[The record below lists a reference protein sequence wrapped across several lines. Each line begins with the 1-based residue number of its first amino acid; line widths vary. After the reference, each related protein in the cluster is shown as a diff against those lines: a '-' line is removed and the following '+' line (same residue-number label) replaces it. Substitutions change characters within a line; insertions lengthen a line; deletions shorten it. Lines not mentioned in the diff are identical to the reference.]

1 MHGPGRA
8 CWRPA
13 PAFPKR
19 KVGTD
24 AQLSRRKLAAKSR
37 GRARALCPPGPV
49 QIQRQCPDGDV
60 RARCRT
66 EKLRAGRRGPG
77 RRLSTVPL
85 LVACM
90 LRRFACLGLPRA
102 GASALRRARA
112 S

>member
-24 AQLSRRKLAAKSR
+24 AQLSRPKKKLAPNAK
-37 GRARALCPPGPV
+37 AAPAPF

-60 RARCRT
+60 IARCRT